1 MSAPKAKGSGKGGS
15 SSKGSGGAAKQ
26 QPTAQPRPR
35 PTPRVHNGQPANG
48 KHVPSNVPGHPGPMD
63 YSGAVGSNVTGIP
76 GPDRE
81 SGQVLSA
88 PPWEAAYPT
97 PGLEQA
103 PMY

>member
-1 MSAPKAKGSGKGGS
+1 MSTPKAKGSS
-15 SSKGSGGAAKQ
+15 SNSSKSKSTGGAAK
-26 QPTAQPRPR
+26 PRPK
-35 PTPRVHNGQPANG
+35 PTPVVHNGQPANG
-48 KHVPSNVPGHPGPMD
+48 KHVPSTAAGHPGPFD
-63 YSGAVGSNVTGIP
+63 YSGAVGSNVTSVP

-97 PGLEQA
+97 PGMEQA